1 MIKVTLKDDVVRE
14 FEQNITV
21 YDAAKEISAGLA
33 REATAGLLD
42 GKVVDLRTKLD
53 KDCSLS
59 ILTFNDDEGK
69 KAFRHSAAH
78 ILAQAVKRLH
88 PEAQFAIGP
97 STDDGF
103 YYDFDRETAFTADEV
118 AAIEAE
124 MKKIVKEDIPIES
137 YVLPR
142 EEAIQYFKDTNEP
155 YKVELIEDLPEDS
168 IISFYK
174 QGDFTDL
181 CAGPHIFT
189 TKQIKALKLTS
200 VAGAYWRGDEKRKML
215 VRIYGTA
222 FTKASDLDAHLEKI
236 EEAKKRDHRKL
247 GKELKLFML
256 SDDGPGFPFFL
267 PHGMVVKNQLLD
279 FWKKAHVEAGY
290 VEISSPIMLDKRLWE
305 KSGHWFHFRE
315 NMYTSE
321 IDEREFAIKP
331 MNCPGGMMVYES
343 EPRSYKDLP
352 LRMSELGL
360 VHRHERSG
368 ALHGLMRVRSFTQDD
383 AHLYMTREQVREE
396 IIDIIKLFDKVY
408 GTFGFEYRVEL
419 STKPENSMG
428 SDEDWDIAIAD
439 LREALEELDVKYRV
453 NEGDGAFYGPKI
465 DFHIEDSIGRTWQCG
480 TIQLDF
486 QLPERF
492 ELEYT
497 GADGKKHRPV
507 MVHRTLLGSIERFM
521 GVLIEHFA
529 GSFPVWLSPVQV
541 KVLPIS
547 DKFLEYAEK
556 VSDELAEHGIR
567 VEIDKRAEKI
577 GFKIREARNER
588 VPYILVVGEKEQA
601 ENTVSVRSRKGEEG
615 NSTVEDFVKNI
626 CEEIASRGI

>member
-1 MIKVTLKDDVVRE
+1 MKVTLKDGVVRE
-14 FEQNITV
+14 FEQNITI
-21 YDAAKEISAGLA
+21 YDVAKEISQGLA
-33 REATAGLLD
+33 REATAAILD
-42 GKVVDLRTKLD
+42 GKVADLRTKLD
-53 KDCSLS
+53 KDCELSL
-59 ILTFNDDEGK
+59 LTFSDDEGK

-78 ILAQAVKRLH
+78 ILAQAVKRLY
-88 PEAQFAIGP
+88 PDAKFAIGP

-103 YYDFDRETAFTADEV
+103 YYDFDRETAFSADEV
-118 AAIEAE
+118 QAIENE
-124 MKKIVKEDIPIES
+124 MKKIVKEDIPIEFFTM
-137 YVLPR
+137 PR
-142 EEAIQYFKDTNEP
+142 EEAIAFFKDKGEP

-174 QGDFTDL
+174 QDDFTDL
-181 CAGPHIFT
+181 CAGPHIFS
-189 TKQIKALKLTS
+189 TKAIKALKLTS

-222 FTKASDLDAHLEKI
+222 FTKASDLEAHLEKI

-247 GKELKLFML
+247 GKELKLFIL

-267 PHGMVVKNQLLD
+267 PNGMIIKNKLLD
-279 FWKKAHVEAGY
+279 FWRDAHVEAGY

-305 KSGHWFHFRE
+305 RSGHWQHFSE

-331 MNCPGGMMVYES
+331 MNCPGGMMIYES

-352 LRMSELGL
+352 LRMGELGL

-383 AHLYMTREQVREE
+383 AHLYMTREQVKEE
-396 IIDIIKLFDKVY
+396 IIGIIKLVDKMY
-408 GTFGFEYRVEL
+408 STFGFDYKVEL
-419 STKPENSMG
+419 STKPENAMG
-428 SDEDWDIAIAD
+428 SDEDWNLAIDA
-439 LREALEELDVKYRV
+439 LREALEAEGVQYRV

-492 ELEYT
+492 ELEYV

-529 GSFPVWLSPVQV
+529 GSFPVWLCPVQV

-556 VSDELAEHGIR
+556 VSENLSKSGIR

-588 VPYILVVGEKEQA
+588 IPYILVVGEKEQA
-601 ENTVSVRSRKGEEG
+601 ENTVSVRSRRGEEG
-615 NSTVEDFVKNI
+615 NSTVDKFIEDI
-626 CEEIASRGI
+626 MEEIVSKRI